1 MLETTEILNRLL
13 TLCNEQKSGTLFL
26 TTADNKACH
35 IIFENGRIEAMA
47 FGSVKGIAVA
57 NLLPRLLI
65 ERTSFNSTLRM
76 PLSERANI
84 EDQADIFAALGLRR
98 QQVTETEVNQTPIKP
113 QRMYRGHLIVE
124 EARAI
129 NTPKSAKPVVESST
143 DTPPKKSKSKR
154 IYRGQVI
161 ED

>member
-1 MLETTEILNRLL
+1 MLETTEILKLLL

-26 TTADNKACH
+26 TTNDNKACH
-35 IIFENGRIEAMA
+35 IIFEQGRIEAMA
-47 FGSVKGIAVA
+47 FGSVKGLAVA

-76 PLSERANI
+76 PLSERASI

-98 QQVTETEVNQTPIKP
+98 QQVAETQKSDTATKTP
-113 QRMYRGHLIVE
+113 RMYRGHLIVDQDP
-124 EARAI
+124 I
-129 NTPKSAKPVVESST
+129 KSTVKQFKPVVESSA
-143 DTPPKKSKSKR
+143 DAAPKKSKSKR

>member
-47 FGSVKGIAVA
+47 FGSVKGLAVA

-98 QQVTETEVNQTPIKP
+98 QAPTETKLSQTVAKP
-113 QRMYRGHLIVE
+113 TRMYRGHLIVE
-124 EARAI
+124 QE
-129 NTPKSAKPVVESST
+129 PKDLSPKPAKSVVEPSQKIPS
-143 DTPPKKSKSKR
+143 KKSKKKR

>member
-13 TLCNEQKSGTLFL
+13 MLCNEQQSGTLFL

-35 IIFENGRIEAMA
+35 IIFEQGRIEAMA

-57 NLLPRLLI
+57 KLLPRLLI
-65 ERTSFNSTLRM
+65 ERTNFNSTLRM

-84 EDQADIFAALGLRR
+84 EDQADIFAALGFRR
-98 QQVTETEVNQTPIKP
+98 QLTAKTELSQSSAKSP
-113 QRMYRGHLIVE
+113 RMYRGHLVVE
-124 EARAI
+124 QEQMDLP
-129 NTPKSAKPVVESST
+129 TKPVKSVVESEQK
-143 DTPPKKSKSKR
+143 TPPKKSKSKR

>member
-84 EDQADIFAALGLRR
+84 EDQANIFAALGLRR
-98 QQVTETEVNQTPIKP
+98 QQIAETEVPDTVTKTP
-113 QRMYRGHLIVE
+113 RMYRGHLIVDQNPLE
-124 EARAI
+124 IR
-129 NTPKSAKPVVESST
+129 PKPVKPAVESSAET
-143 DTPPKKSKSKR
+143 APKKSKSKR

>member
-65 ERTSFNSTLRM
+65 ERTNFNSTLRM

-98 QQVTETEVNQTPIKP
+98 QQVAEPELTQTAVKP

-124 EARAI
+124 EERAI
-129 NTPKSAKPVVESST
+129 NTPKSAKPVVESSPEV
-143 DTPPKKSKSKR
+143 PPKKSKSKR

>member
-1 MLETTEILNRLL
+1 MLETTEILNKLL
-13 TLCNEQKSGTLFL
+13 TLCNEQKSGTFFL

-35 IIFENGRIEAMA
+35 IIFEQGRIEAMA

-98 QQVTETEVNQTPIKP
+98 QQTAAIGAPHIASKIP
-113 QRMYRGHLIVE
+113 RMYRGHLIVE
-124 EARAI
+124 QYPEETR
-129 NTPKSAKPVVESST
+129 PKPVKPVIESSA
-143 DTPPKKSKSKR
+143 DTSPKKSKSKR